1 MAIGTVFTL
10 FVVPVYYSLIAAQHK
25 PVVMTG
31 EFPVQTP
38 QLATWR
44 RTRRSGGRAVGRSGG
59 PSLPCHPER
68 SEGSSRRSSK
78 TG

>member
-1 MAIGTVFTL
+1 VLVSGMAIGTVFTL

-38 QLATWR
+38 QLAT
-44 RTRRSGGRAVGRSGG
+44 AAA
-59 PSLPCHPER
+59 H
-68 SEGSSRRSSK
+68 
-78 TG
+78 

>member
-1 MAIGTVFTL
+1 MLIGTVFTL

-38 QLATWR
+38 HLEA
-44 RTRRSGGRAVGRSGG
+44 A
-59 PSLPCHPER
+59 PAP
-68 SEGSSRRSSK
+68 
-78 TG
+78 